1 MQPVKTLILSA
12 GQGKRL
18 SPLTDDRPK
27 CLVELAGRT
36 VLEWQLRHLRQA
48 GVTEAVVVTGF
59 RSDMVEAEIARLT
72 ASGGALPGMSVRTLY
87 NPFYSVTDNLATCW
101 LAREE
106 MRGGPFMIL
115 NGDTL
120 FEPAIAERLIS
131 APAAPIT
138 VTVDRKDDGVYDS
151 DDMKVLTE
159 GDALRA
165 IGKTITEYDA
175 ESIGFLRFDA
185 EGSALFVETLERI
198 MRTPEGLK
206 RWYLSVINE
215 IAQANDVVRVRSI
228 QGLEWSEMDFPA
240 DLVHNRALTA
250 KWAEKEA
257 VSA

>member
-27 CLVELAGRT
+27 CLVELAGRS
-36 VLEWQLRHLRQA
+36 VLEWQLRHLHQA

-59 RSDMVEAEIARLT
+59 RADLVEAEVARLK
-72 ASGGALPGMSVRTLY
+72 LPGMTIRTLY

-131 APAAPIT
+131 APAGAIT
-138 VTVDRKDDGVYDS
+138 VTVDRKVSGYDA
-151 DDMKVLTE
+151 DDMKVLTD

-165 IGKTITEYDA
+165 IGKTITDYDA

-185 EGSALFVETLERI
+185 DGAELFIKTLEAI

-215 IAQANDVVRVRSI
+215 IAQNHDVVRVRSI
-228 QGLEWSEMDFPA
+228 EGLDWAEMDFPE
-240 DLVHNRALTA
+240 DLIHNRALTA
-250 KWAEKEA
+250 EWAAKEA
-257 VSA
+257 ETV

>member
-36 VLEWQLRHLRQA
+36 VLEWQLRHLHQA

-59 RSDMVEAEIARLT
+59 RADLVEAEVARLD
-72 ASGGALPGMSVRTLY
+72 LPDMTIRTLY

-120 FEPAIAERLIS
+120 FEPGIAERLIS
-131 APAAPIT
+131 APDAPIT

-151 DDMKVLTE
+151 DDMKVLTD

-165 IGKTITEYDA
+165 IGKTITKYDA
-175 ESIGFLRFDA
+175 ESIGFLRFNA
-185 EGSALFVETLERI
+185 EGSKLFVETLEGL

-215 IAQANDVVRVRSI
+215 IAQAHDVVRVRSI
-228 QGLEWSEMDFPA
+228 KGLEWSEMDFPA

-250 KWAEKEA
+250 QWAEKEA
-257 VSA
+257 ISA

>member
-27 CLVELAGRT
+27 CLVELAGRS
-36 VLEWQLRHLRQA
+36 VLEWQLRHLHQA

-59 RSDMVEAEIARLT
+59 RSDLVEAEVARL
-72 ASGGALPGMSVRTLY
+72 SLPGLSVRTLY

-131 APAAPIT
+131 APDAPIT
-138 VTVDRKDDGVYDS
+138 VTVDRKAGGYDA
-151 DDMKVLTE
+151 DDMKVLTD

-175 ESIGFLRFDA
+175 ESIGFLRFNT
-185 EGSALFVETLERI
+185 EGSALFVKTLEAI

-215 IAQANDVVRVRSI
+215 IAQNHDVVRVRSI
-228 QGLEWSEMDFPA
+228 EGLGWAEMDFPE
-240 DLVHNRALTA
+240 DLVRNRALTA
-250 KWAEKEA
+250 QWAAKEA
-257 VSA
+257 EAV